1 MPVSLVW
8 WTDYI
13 LFGGAVRR
21 SHIMAAL
28 SPQRPLHVAAM
39 TGRLPEVERLVS
51 EGPSVRIDRAEGG
64 GEIIRM
70 TDLRHKLHILLVIVF
85 DMMTCPVTDVH
96 PLADAC
102 SLSSRGTRK
111 ARRPSWLPLG
121 RARLLWWSGSSRG
134 RMPISRSV
142 GLRLHMMSML

>member
-28 SPQRPLHVAAM
+28 SPQRPLHVAAK

-51 EGPSVRIDRAEGG
+51 EGPSVRVERAGVKP
-64 GEIIRM
+64 
-70 TDLRHKLHILLVIVF
+70 TVIVR
-85 DMMTCPVTDVH
+85 DGLLDISYIYSLDTSYMYSTCYCV
-96 PLADAC
+96 
-102 SLSSRGTRK
+102 
-111 ARRPSWLPLG
+111 
-121 RARLLWWSGSSRG
+121 
-134 RMPISRSV
+134 
-142 GLRLHMMSML
+142 